1 MINKRVVKIF
11 LLCVIMLVMF
21 SGKVYCANY
30 NIDVNFDGK
39 KIEMVSETP
48 DMVWDINN
56 ILPGEKHET
65 VVKFSNVG
73 KKDTTIEFYVTIQE
87 DSMLMKA
94 LNLTVVRLSDNKEV
108 FNGKYNEI
116 DKLREELVSKKSEE
130 YKFITEL
137 PINAGNEF
145 QEKKCSVK
153 LTVVAIGVIDKE
165 GEEKKEIVTEEIKS
179 PQTGQSRVIFII
191 AIVLIVSIVMLLIT
205 FLVRKK

>member
-11 LLCVIMLVMF
+11 LLCVIMLAMF

-73 KKDTTIEFYVTIQE
+73 KKDTT
-87 DSMLMKA
+87 
-94 LNLTVVRLSDNKEV
+94 